1 MNSRRPEDIAVADA
15 SDKTASP
22 ALGSRPGQR
31 LTAVLLLAA
40 AALDLIRCSLVPMA
54 APHPAP
60 AAALIA
66 AGLAAAA
73 LSVRTAR
80 GFQAGRRWSGWAAL
94 LIGATSAPQ
103 AAMAGFHSPY
113 TIPDTAT
120 AVVGVLLSV
129 AVLATAGP
137 TRQPGYHTENSCLM
151 TGDHPTSHVA
161 SPPAPA
167 HDAQRAAADARPAN
181 GVRHIERTATPHQ
194 PTTSSSVGRQD
205 VRPWPPRMPIRAGES
220 ARRRLPA
227 GQPGHAGER
236 GQQQRTTIRPGLP
249 AAEHPGHADGKGRY
263 DGNSGFA

>member
-15 SDKTASP
+15 CNKTASP
-22 ALGSRPGQR
+22 APGSRPGQR

-54 APHPAP
+54 APHPAS

-80 GFQAGRRWSGWAAL
+80 GCRAGRRWASWAAL

-103 AAMAGFHSPY
+103 AAAAGFHSPY

-129 AVLATAGP
+129 TVLATADRTG
-137 TRQPGYHTENSCLM
+137 QPGYHTENSCVI
-151 TGDHPTSHVA
+151 TRDHPMSHVA
-161 SPPAPA
+161 SAPVPAD
-167 HDAQRAAADARPAN
+167 DARGATADARPAMDA
-181 GVRHIERTATPHQ
+181 RYTERTATAHQ
-194 PTTSSSVGRQD
+194 PTTSLSGGGQN
-205 VRPWPPRMPIRAGES
+205 VRPWPPRTPIRAGE
-220 ARRRLPA
+220 AVRRRL
-227 GQPGHAGER
+227 
-236 GQQQRTTIRPGLP
+236 RPSPP
-249 AAEHPGHADGKGRY
+249 AAR
-263 DGNSGFA
+263 SG

>member
-22 ALGSRPGQR
+22 APGSRPGQR

-137 TRQPGYHTENSCLM
+137 TGQPGYHTENSCVI
-151 TGDHPTSHVA
+151 TRAHPMSHVA

-167 HDAQRAAADARPAN
+167 RDAQRPTPDAGPAI
-181 GVRHIERTATPHQ
+181 GVRHTERIATPHQ
-194 PTTSSSVGRQD
+194 PTTSSSVG
-205 VRPWPPRMPIRAGES
+205 
-220 ARRRLPA
+220 
-227 GQPGHAGER
+227 
-236 GQQQRTTIRPGLP
+236 
-249 AAEHPGHADGKGRY
+249 GKT
-263 DGNSGFA
+263 